1 MRTPV
6 VTTLAIALAAV
17 TAGRALPAQETRF
30 SPTIRAGQHLD
41 ISTIDGDVSVTR
53 GEGRTAEIVA
63 TKHVRRGDA
72 SRVKAVMEQTSDGY
86 KVCTIYLHRDE
97 PDRDTCNGGSDRRRN
112 NWRDNDNYD
121 IEMSY
126 VVRLPAGAVLGV
138 HTVDGNVDVRGVDV
152 AATINTVDGDVTYE
166 GVAPTKL
173 STVDGDIRATIST
186 ASWIADASMST
197 VDGSIDVSLPA
208 DIALEI
214 HGSTVDGSFRSDF
227 PLTIRDKWGP
237 RSIQGTIGNGATRSL
252 RLGSVDGDIT
262 LRRR

>member
-1 MRTPV
+1 MRTAL
-6 VTTLAIALAAV
+6 VTTLALALATLA
-17 TAGRALPAQETRF
+17 AGRALPAQETRF
-30 SPTIRAGQHLD
+30 SPTLRAGQHLD

-53 GEGRTAEIVA
+53 GEGRTAEIIA

-97 PDRDTCNGGSDRRRN
+97 PDRDTCNGGERRRN
-112 NWRDNDNYD
+112 SWRDNDNYD

-152 AATINTVDGDVTYE
+152 AATINTVDGDITYE
-166 GVAPTKL
+166 GVAPYKL
-173 STVDGDIRATIST
+173 NTVDGDIRATISSG
-186 ASWIADASMST
+186 AWNADAAMNT
-197 VDGSIDVSLPA
+197 VDGSIEVSLPA

-214 HGSTVDGSFRSDF
+214 RGSTVDGSFRSDF
-227 PLTIRDKWGP
+227 PLTIKDKWGP
-237 RSIQGTIGNGATRSL
+237 RSIQGTIGSGATRAL